1 MPKVGPW
8 LGWRMQVKT
17 FFPRCAPMAWLSPT
31 VVVVLP
37 SPSGV
42 GVIAVTTMYF
52 PLGASLSRS
61 RMDRCTLALFFPYSS
76 SSSGRIPASSAIRSM
91 GTGVAACAISRS
103 LGTGFNK
110 FDSLWGML
118 FCSTLSNPTAPARDG
133 LGIYFKH
140 PSGAFPPAQA
150 MAGEPTMSLQ
160 PSASGLIH
168 LRSPYSVSQTLARL
182 ETILR
187 SKGIAILARIDH
199 SGDAAKAGLKMPPT
213 ELLIF
218 GNPKA
223 GTPLMIAS
231 PSVAIDLPLKALV
244 WQDGNGEVWL
254 SYNSPDYLKDRHAL
268 PDDLVKNIA
277 GIGPICEEAV
287 RVSA

>member
-1 MPKVGPW
+1 
-8 LGWRMQVKT
+8 
-17 FFPRCAPMAWLSPT
+17 
-31 VVVVLP
+31 
-37 SPSGV
+37 
-42 GVIAVTTMYF
+42 
-52 PLGASLSRS
+52 
-61 RMDRCTLALFFPYSS
+61 
-76 SSSGRIPASSAIRSM
+76 
-91 GTGVAACAISRS
+91 
-103 LGTGFNK
+103 
-110 FDSLWGML
+110 
-118 FCSTLSNPTAPARDG
+118 
-133 LGIYFKH
+133 
-140 PSGAFPPAQA
+140 